1 MFTAQEQQK
10 LREIDAVIAR
20 GPYQDSWDSL
30 QNYRPPRW
38 FCDAKFGIFIHWGA
52 YAVPAF
58 ENEWYPRNMYIQGSP
73 AYEHH
78 VKTWGPHRDFGYKD
92 FIPRFRAENFD
103 PAAWTDLF
111 VQAGARYVVPV
122 AEHHDGFQ
130 MYKSELS
137 HWNAAEM
144 GPRRDVLGE
153 LCAAFARRGLV
164 GGASSHRVEHWF
176 FMGHGKAFDSDI
188 REPLRRGDLYW
199 PAMPEP
205 ADIQDLDGQPAPGT
219 EYLQDW
225 LLRTCEIVDRYRPRL
240 LYFDWWVQHRA
251 VRPWLRK
258 FAAYYYNRAAEWGQ
272 EAVICYKHDAFPFG
286 AAVVDI
292 ERGQFAGVQPFHWQT
307 DEAVAL
313 NSWCYTPGNRYRPAA
328 EILQDLVDIV
338 SKNGNLLL
346 NIGPKADGTIPE
358 QDAAILREM
367 GAWLRQNGEAIYGSG
382 VWRLYG
388 EGPTQITEGEF
399 ADAIKK
405 NFTAAD
411 VRYTVGHGN
420 IYAIALRGAAD
431 GVYTFPALGAR
442 GETHKPLY
450 DGIVTAVEALAA
462 PDAVQS
468 WQRTPQGLVV
478 RTRGLGGDAPVAF
491 RVRQL

>member
-1 MFTAQEQQK
+1 M
-10 LREIDAVIAR
+10 
-20 GPYQDSWDSL
+20 
-30 QNYRPPRW
+30 
-38 FCDAKFGIFIHWGA
+38 
-52 YAVPAF
+52 
-58 ENEWYPRNMYIQGSP
+58 
-73 AYEHH
+73 
-78 VKTWGPHRDFGYKD
+78 
-92 FIPRFRAENFD
+92 
-103 PAAWTDLF
+103 
-111 VQAGARYVVPV
+111 
-122 AEHHDGFQ
+122 
-130 MYKSELS
+130 
-137 HWNAAEM
+137 
-144 GPRRDVLGE
+144 
-153 LCAAFARRGLV
+153 
-164 GGASSHRVEHWF
+164 
-176 FMGHGKAFDSDI
+176 
-188 REPLRRGDLYW
+188 
-199 PAMPEP
+199 
-205 ADIQDLDGQPAPGT
+205 
-219 EYLQDW
+219 
-225 LLRTCEIVDRYRPRL
+225 
-240 LYFDWWVQHRA
+240 VQHRA

-367 GAWLRQNGEAIYGSG
+367 GALLRQNGEAIYGSG

-399 ADAIKK
+399 ANAIKK

-420 IYAIALRGAAD
+420 IYAIALRGTAD
-431 GVYTFPALGAR
+431 GVYTFPALARAAKRTSRFMTAIVTGGRSPRCPGRRAELAAHAAGPCRAHARPRRRRPGRFPRAPALTQAADTKNGRGPGPLETGTPARAFLHLPPRRVYPFRLTAPGCAAHGCRCVVFQREIPVHPLVQRGILAKLARCAR
-442 GETHKPLY
+442 GVH
-450 DGIVTAVEALAA
+450 IV
-462 PDAVQS
+462 
-468 WQRTPQGLVV
+468 
-478 RTRGLGGDAPVAF
+478 VAR
-491 RVRQL
+491 RVHRRIFGASPAE

>member
-103 PAAWTDLF
+103 PAAWADLF

-153 LCAAFARRGLV
+153 LYAAFARRGLV

-219 EYLQDW
+219 EFLQDW

-313 NSWCYTPGNRYRPAA
+313 NSWCYTEHNDFRPYQD
-328 EILQDLVDIV
+328 ILQDLVDIV
-338 SKNGNLLL
+338 SKNGCLLL
-346 NIGPKADGTIPE
+346 NVGPRADGTICE
-358 QDAAILREM
+358 EDRQVLLGIGR
-367 GAWLRQNGEAIYGSG
+367 WLRVNGEAIYGARP
-382 VWRLYG
+382 WRMYG
-388 EGPTQITEGEF
+388 EGPTQVVEGQF
-399 ADAIKK
+399 SDGIQKHFTPADWR
-405 NFTAAD
+405 FTTRGGFLYATALKRSAD
-411 VRYTVGHGN
+411 GR
-420 IYAIALRGAAD
+420 YAIR
-431 GVYTFPALGAR
+431 ALGERDASKVANFHAIIR
-442 GETHKPLY
+442 E
-450 DGIVTAVEALAA
+450 VTTLEGPAVSWRRDEEALHLH
-462 PDAVQS
+462 
-468 WQRTPQGLVV
+468 T
-478 RTRGLGGDAPVAF
+478 DAPGDTPLTF
-491 RVRQL
+491 KLRID